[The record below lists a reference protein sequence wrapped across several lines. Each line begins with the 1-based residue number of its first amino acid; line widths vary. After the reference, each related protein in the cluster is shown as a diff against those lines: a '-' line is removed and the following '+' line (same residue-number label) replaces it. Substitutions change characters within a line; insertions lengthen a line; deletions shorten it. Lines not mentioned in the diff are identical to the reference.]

1 MRTYFLYSIL
11 ALALFFTAC
20 KEGIL
25 GNLLPNKA
33 PDTHTIIEVINRS
46 GGTRFPSS
54 VKIQWW
60 GDDPDGYVQSYQY
73 TFDYPVTAS
82 AHWHAITGNDSLFS
96 LTTPAGIDTADFHFS
111 IRAIDNEGLAD
122 PTPASV
128 SYPVKNSN
136 PSVQFMPG
144 IYNPTRTFPVVRLYW
159 QGSDPDGFDNIAGY
173 QMVWNDTAQT
183 ALELGPSVS
192 SIILEG
198 QNWTGST
205 TNCNVYINNNTS
217 TPSSKT
223 LGGMK
228 LNASNICYIR
238 IKDISGAYSHWVAS
252 YTMYIKKPNS
262 TKLLIDA
269 YTNTSAATLNFYSTR
284 MINQNYTDCDTLKLF
299 EKVGGVYSQLSAD
312 NATQSKILKYFKLIV
327 WFGDNTGNSLFLA
340 QKSLNDFFTG
350 GGKLFMAMPMDKSFS
365 GNSSSLAFTPAAA
378 LTEYNDTSCI
388 YSIDSLSNSN
398 LSGFPTL
405 KNSNYTPNIKPFI
418 LAPNAYSIYNAHL
431 NWNTILS
438 APIFPLPAWHGSSC
452 IIAGLKNAASQQT
465 VMVYSQVD
473 LQNLNANTNI
483 DLAWAQILQTLGY

>member
-1 MRTYFLYSIL
+1 MRKYYFFTIL
-11 ALALFFTAC
+11 ATALLFTAC
-20 KEGIL
+20 KDGIL

-82 AHWHAITGNDSLFS
+82 ANWHAITGNDSLFS

-111 IRAIDNEGLAD
+111 IRAIDNEGLVD

-128 SYPVKNSN
+128 AYPVKNSN

-159 QGSDPDGFDNIAGY
+159 QGTDPDGADNIAGY
-173 QMVWNDTAQT
+173 EMVWNDTTQA
-183 ALELGPSVS
+183 ALELGPTVS

-205 TNCNVYINNNTS
+205 TICNVYTNNNTS

-223 LGGMK
+223 LAGMK
-228 LNASNICYIR
+228 LNANNNCYIR

-252 YTMYIKKPNS
+252 YSMFIKKPNS
-262 TKLLIDA
+262 TKLLVDA
-269 YTNTSAATLNFYSTR
+269 YTNTSATALNFYSNR

-350 GGKLFMAMPMDKSFS
+350 GGKLFMAMPMDKLFS
-365 GNSSSLAFTPAAA
+365 GSSPSLAFTPASS
-378 LTEYNDTSCI
+378 LTEYKDSTII
-388 YSIDSLSNSN
+388 YSTDSLSTSS
-398 LSGFPTL
+398 LSGYPVL
-405 KNSNYTPNIKPFI
+405 KNSNYTQNIKPFV
-418 LAPNAYSIYNAHL
+418 LAPNAYAIYTANL
-431 NWNTILS
+431 NYQNVS
-438 APIFPLPAWHGSSC
+438 SPIFPIPAWHGPSC
-452 IIAGLKNAASQQT
+452 IMAGLKNAATLQT
-465 VMVYSQVD
+465 IMVYSQVD
-473 LQNLNANTNI
+473 LQTLNASSNI
-483 DLAWAQILQTLGY
+483 DLAWATILQTLGY